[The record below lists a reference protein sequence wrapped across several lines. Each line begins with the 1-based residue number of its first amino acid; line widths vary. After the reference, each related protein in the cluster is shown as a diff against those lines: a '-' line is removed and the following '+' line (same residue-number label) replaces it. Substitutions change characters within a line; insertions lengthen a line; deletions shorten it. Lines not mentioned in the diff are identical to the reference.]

1 MKPTYDRGIGR
12 FPCFTAIRLNLVRG
26 FFRHL
31 RAKGEYFPVFRISY
45 GRVIV

>member
-12 FPCFTAIRLNLVRG
+12 FPCFTAIRLNLGRVFLR
-26 FFRHL
+26 RL
-31 RAKGEYFPVFRISY
+31 RAKGEYFPVCCVSY

>member
-12 FPCFTAIRLNLVRG
+12 LLCFTAIRLNLGRVFLR
-26 FFRHL
+26 RL
-31 RAKGEYFPVFRISY
+31 RAKGEYFPAFRISY